1 MITQNKQHHEMR
13 KSAIKSCEMDTS
25 HLDEKEV
32 ENAQYD
38 SKHWQESE
46 HDIHREKNQT
56 HVKDWQ
62 FHNKNDSSNAKHS
75 IDYLNDAGPDSTLD
89 TDGKMTDAKKDNHPR
104 MCHTIHS
111 NASADGFYD
120 DNTDPLAG
128 FDSRDGAGNP
138 LLLLDKEHRAT
149 YYYIAES
156 DVYDEISKLAPEQ
169 MDEIHAHHLALN
181 HARDVLP
188 FEKNTDYFFGRYFI
202 LEKINH

>member
-32 ENAQYD
+32 ENAHYD
-38 SKHWQESE
+38 TKHWQQSE

-56 HVKDWQ
+56 HIKDWQ
-62 FHNKNDSSNAKHS
+62 FHDSNHSNTNHS

-89 TDGKMTDAKKDNHPR
+89 TDGKLTDARKNNHPR

-128 FDSRDGAGNP
+128 FDSRENGNNA
-138 LLLLDKEHRAT
+138 LLLLDKQYGQLITILLKVIYMMKLAN
-149 YYYIAES
+149 S
-156 DVYDEISKLAPEQ
+156 QLSKL
-169 MDEIHAHHLALN
+169 MKFMLI
-181 HARDVLP
+181 
-188 FEKNTDYFFGRYFI
+188 I
-202 LEKINH
+202 